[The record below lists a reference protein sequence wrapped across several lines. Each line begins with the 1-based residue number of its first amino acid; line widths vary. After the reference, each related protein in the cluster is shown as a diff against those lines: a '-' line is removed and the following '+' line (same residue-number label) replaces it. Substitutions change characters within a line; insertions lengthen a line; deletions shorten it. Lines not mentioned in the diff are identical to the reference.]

1 MYKSQL
7 DLTPGTEIRLP
18 ACDNLDVDESC
29 HIIDEDS
36 LLAINATLATARPLL
51 VRGEPGVGKSQLA
64 RAAAVALGR
73 AFVPHAIDARTETRD
88 LLWSVDAVARL
99 AEAQLV
105 GALRKVNHATLEKRL
120 AIDSFVHPGPL
131 WWAFDWE
138 SALVQANRLK
148 LSIPTTPKDWVP
160 ADGVVVLLDEI
171 DKADPSVP
179 NGLLDAFGHGRFD
192 VPGRKPVRMNA
203 ACRPL
208 VVITTNEER
217 ALPDAFLR
225 RCFVLHLK
233 FPSDH
238 AELIRRGRAHF
249 PKTKCSDAV
258 LKEAAK
264 LLTADREKLRNTD
277 LCPPGLAE
285 YLDLV
290 RAVCGQKKTDTEQ
303 RELMA
308 KIAKFA
314 LSKHPADR
322 PG

>member
-1 MYKSQL
+1 MYQSQL
-7 DLTPGTEIRLP
+7 NLPASKEINLP
-18 ACDNLDVDESC
+18 ACDELDVDASC
-29 HIIDEDS
+29 HIFDEDS
-36 LLAINATLATARPLL
+36 LLAIHATLATARPLL

-105 GALRKVNHATLEKRL
+105 GALRNVDTADLEKRL

-131 WWAFDWE
+131 WWAFDWA

-148 LSIPTTPKDWVP
+148 LSLPMTPKGWVP
-160 ADGVVVLLDEI
+160 EDGVVVLLDEI

-233 FPSDH
+233 FPSDQD
-238 AELIRRGRAHF
+238 ELIRRGRAHF
-249 PKTKCSDAV
+249 PKSQCTDAV
-258 LKEAAK
+258 LHEAAK

-290 RAVCGQKKTDTEQ
+290 RAVCGQKKTKAEQ
-303 RELMA
+303 LALMA
-308 KIAKFA
+308 KISKFA
-314 LSKHPADR
+314 LRKHPTD
-322 PG
+322 